1 MNRFERVLEISGFP
15 IKKAQTHLLQIEE
28 KLREDGQSYLV
39 KSCHD
44 IVEYHRENNSFYQ
57 SFLGQNNIQYWE
69 DIPIMTKADLQ
80 QPLEKRLSKDFKIKE
95 VFVNKTSGSSG
106 HPFSF
111 AKDKYAHALTWA
123 NIIKLYQQHNIEMGQ
138 SLEARFYGIPKSGI
152 SHYKEHLKDKL
163 AKRYRFDIFDLSD
176 EALADFLKL
185 FQKKN
190 FEFINGYTSSIV
202 RFAKYL
208 KAQNI
213 VLKNECPSLKLCI
226 TTSEML
232 FENDRKLLE
241 KQFGV
246 KVVNEYGAS
255 ELDVIAFEDV
265 DKNWLIN
272 TKTLFVEVV
281 DKDGRSKP
289 FGEEGEIVITSLY
302 NKAHPFIRYKIGDRG
317 VLARTPQQGQL
328 ILKKLT
334 GRTNDFAK
342 LPSGKVIP
350 ALTFY
355 YVTKSAI
362 ENSGQVKEIVVVQQ
376 DLDVFDINYVA
387 EKDLNKTQK
396 QTICLAINQYLEPN
410 LKIKFNRKSQIKRSK
425 SGKLKQFVSKIN

>member
-1 MNRFERVLEISGFP
+1 MNRFERVLELSGFP
-15 IKKAQTHLLQIEE
+15 IKKAKTYLLQIENRLQNDAE
-28 KLREDGQSYLV
+28 SYLAEQRQTIL
-39 KSCHD
+39 D
-44 IVEYHRENNSFYQ
+44 YHQ
-57 SFLGQNNIQYWE
+57 QNNHFYKNFLNKKNISSWD
-69 DIPIMTKADLQ
+69 DIPIMTKANLQ
-80 QPLEKRLSKDFKIKE
+80 QPLEQRLSDGYKLKE

-123 NIIKLYQQHNIEMGQ
+123 NIIKLYQQHGIEMGK

-152 SHYKEHLKDKL
+152 PHYKERLKDKF

-176 EALADFLKL
+176 KALSEFLKA
-185 FQKKN
+185 FQTKP

-208 KAQNI
+208 KSQNI
-213 VLKNECPSLKLCI
+213 VLKDECSSLKLCI

-232 FENDRKLLE
+232 FKNDRKLLE
-241 KQFGV
+241 KQLGV
-246 KVVNEYGAS
+246 PIVNEYGAS
-255 ELDVIAFEDV
+255 ELDVIAFETSESE
-265 DKNWLIN
+265 WLIN
-272 TKTLFVEVV
+272 RNTLFVEVV
-281 DKDGRSKP
+281 DEAGKTLP
-289 FGEEGEIVITSLY
+289 LGEEGEIVISSLY

-317 VLARTPQQGQL
+317 VLSSGSKSGQP

-362 ENSGQVKEIVVVQQ
+362 ENSGQVKEIVVVQNRKDQ
-376 DLDVFDINYVA
+376 FDINYVA
-387 EKDLNKTQK
+387 DMVLSDQQK
-396 QTICLAINQYLEPN
+396 QTILEAIEKYLEPN
-410 LKIKFNRKSQIKRSK
+410 LKIKFNRKTQIERSK
-425 SGKLKQFVSKIN
+425 SGKLKQFVSKV